1 MGVKKSEK
9 QAADHSFPCEFRFKF
24 ERSLQA
30 AAYFVRLAGGE
41 MHYIHLLKLLYI
53 ADREYLAKYG
63 EMITGD
69 RVCAMKH
76 GPVLSNILNLIK
88 GRIPRS
94 DEWARH
100 LQTLPESHRIRL
112 IDDPRTGSLCRASRE
127 LMDDVFDQYGNM
139 PRFQL
144 RDLTHQFPE
153 WKAYYTKKTSTTI
166 PWEEILRLQGRE
178 DMVKTAKHSIE
189 LDEYQYALL
198 GVES

>member
-1 MGVKKSEK
+1 MVMTNTVIKT
-9 QAADHSFPCEFRFKF
+9 FRFHF
-24 ERSLQA
+24 DRSLQA
-30 AAYFVRLAGGE
+30 AAYFVKLAGGE

-53 ADREYLAKYG
+53 ADREYLIQYG

-88 GRIPRS
+88 GKIPRS
-94 DEWARH
+94 DEWATH

-112 IDDPRTGSLCRASRE
+112 IVDPRTGSLCRASRE
-127 LMDDVFDQYGNM
+127 LMEKVFNQYGNM

-153 WKAYYTKKTSTTI
+153 WQTYYKKNTSTII
-166 PWEEILRLQGRE
+166 PWNEILRLHGHE
-178 DMVKTAKHSIE
+178 DMVKTVNHSIE

-198 GVES
+198 GVE

>member
-1 MGVKKSEK
+1 MIKKSKKPVAE
-9 QAADHSFPCEFRFKF
+9 QVPSRGFRFKF

-69 RVCAMKH
+69 QVFAMKH

-88 GRIPRS
+88 GKVPRS

-127 LMDDVFDQYGNM
+127 LMDDVFDRYGSM

-153 WKAYYTKKTSTTI
+153 WKAYYTKKTSTAI
-166 PWEEILRLQGRE
+166 PWEEILRLQGQE
-178 DMVKTAKHSIE
+178 EMVKAARRSIE

-198 GVES
+198 GVE

>member
-1 MGVKKSEK
+1 MSVKDSEK
-9 QAADHSFPCEFRFKF
+9 QVADSAQSRGFRFKF

-100 LQTLPESHRIRL
+100 LQTLPESHRVRL

-127 LMDDVFDQYGNM
+127 LMDDVFDRYGNM

-153 WKAYYTKKTSTTI
+153 WKAFFKKKTSTTI

-178 DMVKTAKHSIE
+178 EMIKAAKHSIE

-198 GVES
+198 GVE

>member
-1 MGVKKSEK
+1 MKKSK
-9 QAADHSFPCEFRFKF
+9 NRSVVCLSSHGFRFKF

-41 MHYIHLLKLLYI
+41 MHSIHLLKLLYI
-53 ADREYLAKYG
+53 ADREYLVKYG

-88 GRIPRS
+88 GRVPRS

-100 LQTLPESHRIRL
+100 LQTLPESHRVRL

-127 LMDDVFDQYGNM
+127 LMDDVFDRYGSM

-144 RDLTHQFPE
+144 RDLTHRFPE

-178 DMVKTAKHSIE
+178 EMVKAAQRLIE
-189 LDEYQYALL
+189 LDEYQHALL
-198 GVES
+198 GVE